1 MSPGR
6 SIDERYAIK
15 IANPL
20 RATTAC
26 RTRAAEIAKELD
38 AAKTGITLVVT
49 LLDELANV
57 ARQLEAISTLLLQAH
72 GAGDD

>member
-1 MSPGR
+1 MSPR
-6 SIDERYAIK
+6 RDAIDERYPIK

-26 RTRAAEIAKELD
+26 RTRAAEIAADLD
-38 AAKTGITLVVT
+38 AAKTGITL
-49 LLDELANV
+49 LDELANI
-57 ARQLEAISTLLLQAH
+57 ARQLEAIAILLLRAH